1 MAQKQNLDTMLN
13 LISTFDN
20 KCQREIT
27 LHLTEFENIIE
38 EEKKKKNRSR

>member
-1 MAQKQNLDTMLN
+1 MAQKQNLNTTLN

-20 KCQREIT
+20 KCQRVIT

-38 EEKKKKNRSR
+38 EKEKKQK